1 MGKSDNRLWDL
12 RLSEL
17 IMFCIHN
24 KRFVGASESASD
36 EEKRLYNWVRTQIG
50 AYKRGTL
57 SQYRIDRLNGFC
69 AAILNDDSKD
79 ANRAVTEQ
87 IRATYTSAI
96 SPVLSNSGMSTE
108 KLKSIRELDINSDS
122 EATAALAWATV
133 VISGYDDLKIT
144 DADKQKAVKILN
156 AADIMNEQHKITV
169 KSRFARNL
177 AVRLDSTFEINSLY
191 LLLAILGPDAAWRV
205 VFNSTKQEQM
215 CARIRECVMSKLTD
229 AELDL
234 IATRFYGFKSL
245 DDTATILRKSKDD
258 AKELEASAL
267 KKLRDPSVKEYII
280 NNIRELNGEKVS
292 GGILTN
298 FEKETTQTKLK
309 ARIKG

>member
-1 MGKSDNRLWDL
+1 MGKTDNRLWDL

-24 KRFVGASESASD
+24 KRYVGASDSASD
-36 EEKRLYNWVRTQIG
+36 EEKKLYNWVRAQIG
-50 AYKRGTL
+50 AYRRGTL

-69 AAILNDDSKD
+69 PAILNDDSKD
-79 ANRAVTEQ
+79 ANKMINEQ
-87 IRATYTSAI
+87 IKSTYTSSI

-133 VISGYDDLKIT
+133 VISGYDDLNIS
-144 DADKQKAVKILN
+144 DEDKQHAIKILN

-169 KSRFARNL
+169 KSKFARNL

-215 CARIRECVMSKLTD
+215 CARIRECVMNKLND
-229 AELDL
+229 VEIDL

-245 DDTATILRKSKDD
+245 DDVAKIFKKDKSEV
-258 AKELEASAL
+258 KEIEASAL
-267 KKLRDPSVKEYII
+267 KKLKEPDVKEYII
-280 NNIRELNGEKVS
+280 NNIRELNGQKVS

-309 ARIKG
+309 SRVRE